1 MEGEQVKKCPLCE
14 KDIEQS
20 KFRLHEVACAR
31 NNYKCPKCSEIVLKA
46 ERE

>member
-1 MEGEQVKKCPLCE
+1 MTEAVKKCPLCQ

-31 NNYKCPKCSEIVLKA
+31 NNFKCDKCGDIVPKSDKD
-46 ERE
+46 